1 MIDKIKT
8 IYIKKIL
15 VCVIL
20 ITQLIQYFHNILME
34 NIDANINYEKI
45 LELQKNLE
53 PITDSPLQISFT
65 IIGILGL
72 FLYLINTLLEKKKF
86 MGIKQSRF
94 GLFFLSILL
103 VGYFSINGNTF
114 LEYANSL
121 AMRNIWLCLIA
132 SIITIDFIEDGLIKD
147 E

>member
-1 MIDKIKT
+1 VIDKIKT

-94 GLFFLSILL
+94 GLFFLSLLL

>member
-15 VCVIL
+15 VCVIF

-53 PITDSPLQISFT
+53 PITESPLQISFT
-65 IIGILGL
+65 IIGVLGL

-94 GLFFLSILL
+94 GLFFLSLLL

-121 AMRNIWLCLIA
+121 AMRNIWLCLTA

>member
-1 MIDKIKT
+1 
-8 IYIKKIL
+8 
-15 VCVIL
+15 
-20 ITQLIQYFHNILME
+20 ME

-53 PITDSPLQISFT
+53 PITESPLQISFT
-65 IIGILGL
+65 IIGVLGL

-94 GLFFLSILL
+94 GLFFFSLLL

-132 SIITIDFIEDGLIKD
+132 SIITIDFIEDGLINWDDNK
-147 E
+147 